1 MSSPTASA
9 QRVHVEKV
17 TYHFVV
23 FVDTEAVLRCT
34 ARRDA
39 MRYAVLVRQALVR
52 AEKLQGNGS
61 SSRCSFPPRQ
71 NHN

>member
-1 MSSPTASA
+1 MSSHTAPA

-23 FVDTEAVLRCT
+23 FVDTEPVLRCT
-34 ARRDA
+34 VRRDA

-52 AEKLQGNGS
+52 ADKIRGNGA
-61 SSRCSFPPRQ
+61 PPRPASRRRE

>member
-1 MSSPTASA
+1 MSSHNAAT

-23 FVDTEAVLRCT
+23 FVDTEPVLRCT
-34 ARRDA
+34 VRRDA
-39 MRYAVLVRQALVR
+39 MRYAVLVRQALGR
-52 AEKLQGNGS
+52 AEKLAAHGPS
-61 SSRCSFPPRQ
+61 PLAASPRRQ